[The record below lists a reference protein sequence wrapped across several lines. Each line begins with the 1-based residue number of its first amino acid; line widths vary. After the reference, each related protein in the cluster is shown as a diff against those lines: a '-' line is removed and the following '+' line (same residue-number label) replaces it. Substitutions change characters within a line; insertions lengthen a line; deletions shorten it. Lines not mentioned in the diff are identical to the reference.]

1 MHDSEWGKHQINMMF
16 KLWEIIVGCY
26 KLEEQFPEDI
36 SIPFTYRQY
45 IHLLYR
51 RIDEYQDF
59 LNETP

>member
-1 MHDSEWGKHQINMMF
+1 MQDSDWEKHQINMMF
-16 KLWEIIVGCY
+16 KLWEIIVSSY
-26 KLEEQFPEDI
+26 QLAEQFPEDE

-51 RIDEYQDF
+51 RIDEYQEF